1 MSPSIHTI
9 WVGTLYMT
17 STIEGAGGSLKAEKT
32 CLSSRMT
39 NGRLKKVAGFIKI
52 NFPRVS
58 RQLRSRSFV
67 VTTPSAEGCRSFT
80 PADSSCRHQQA
91 RQRQP
96 SSSSEGEGTP
106 AEHVSQAHHNPESTL
121 LIHTLV
127 LSPLT

>member
-39 NGRLKKVAGFIKI
+39 NGRLKKIAGFIEI

-67 VTTPSAEGCRSFT
+67 VTSLTTPSAEGCRSFT

-106 AEHVSQAHHNPESTL
+106 AEHVSQGHRNPESTL
-121 LIHTLV
+121 LI
-127 LSPLT
+127 LSLCL